1 MADLKSLLGDKY
13 TEGMSIEEMLTIE
26 IDEPKAD
33 TTEYDKLKKR
43 FDEVASEAAKYKKE
57 ARATMTEAEQ
67 KALADA
73 EALAKITQERD
84 ELLKDKKVSE
94 SEKSLLAIGYDEK
107 LAKEVAEALY
117 SGDTATVLAAQAK
130 FIEIQKKEALANA
143 VKDTPAPPVDNGNG
157 VAMTKEKLQ
166 AMSVQDRLEFSE
178 KNPEEYRK
186 IYNGG

>member
-13 TEGMSIEEMLTIE
+13 TEGMSIEEMLAIE

-117 SGDTATVLAAQAK
+117 LGDTATVLAAQAK
-130 FIEIQKKEALANA
+130 FIELQKKEALANA
-143 VKDTPAPPVDNGNG
+143 VKDTPAPPVDNGTG
-157 VAMTKEKLQ
+157 KTLTKE
-166 AMSVQDRLEFSE
+166 EFSKMSLDE
-178 KNPEEYRK
+178 QMKVYTDSPDLYKELTK
-186 IYNGG
+186 K